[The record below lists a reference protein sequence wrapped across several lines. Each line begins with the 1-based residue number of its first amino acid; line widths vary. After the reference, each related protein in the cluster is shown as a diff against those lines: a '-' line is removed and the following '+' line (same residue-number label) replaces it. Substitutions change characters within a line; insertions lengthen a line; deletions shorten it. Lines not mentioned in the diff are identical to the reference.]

1 MRYTHIFIILLV
13 ILQLVGCRSTTKESQ
28 LKLSEVKKF
37 CSDPHEVYPLRVV
50 GIPFAL
56 SVYKKC
62 ASHNELL
69 TVAWST
75 DREYLTLETLAA
87 ELVVG
92 AYARFRSDD
101 KTKCLPNHMNFEIA
115 KDGEIATYFHTITC
129 NDRIP
134 NPNLQLKK

>member
-1 MRYTHIFIILLV
+1 MRYTHVFIILLV

-28 LKLSEVKKF
+28 LKLSDVKKF

-75 DREYLTLETLAA
+75 DREYLILETRAA

-92 AYARFRSDD
+92 AYARFRSGDE
-101 KTKCLPNHMNFEIA
+101 TKCLPNHMNFEIA
-115 KDGEIATYFHTITC
+115 KNGENVTYFHTIAC

-134 NPNLQLKK
+134 NPNPQLKK